1 MAPNNPLGF
10 GENLAKHLHRKEGGE
25 SREQMADEREQKAF
39 INNLFNSGKEVIEAT
54 WDKARL
60 ARKKTF
66 TLTIANDLTKVGLVS
81 REQVAS
87 IIRQWTFETYNGR
100 LGLERFDD
108 THRQVCFRIAE
119 EPEAI
124 NEDPD
129 LIG

>member
-1 MAPNNPLGF
+1 MARDNPLGF
-10 GENLAKHLHRKEGGE
+10 GERISILRTKGGK
-25 SREQMADEREQKAF
+25 SKDQMAEERDQKAF
-39 INNLFNSGKEVIEAT
+39 INNLFTGGRNVIEKA

-60 ARKKTF
+60 ERRKTF
-66 TLTIANDLTKVGLVS
+66 TLTISNDLTKVGLIS
-81 REQVAS
+81 RDQVAD

-108 THRQVCFRIAE
+108 THRQVCFRVAE

>member
-1 MAPNNPLGF
+1 MA
-10 GENLAKHLHRKEGGE
+10 E
-25 SREQMADEREQKAF
+25 ERDQKAF
-39 INNLFNSGKEVIEAT
+39 INNLFTGGRNVIEKA

-60 ARKKTF
+60 ERRKTF
-66 TLTIANDLTKVGLVS
+66 TLTISNDLTKVGLIS
-81 REQVAS
+81 RDQVAD

-108 THRQVCFRIAE
+108 THRQVCFRVAE